1 MIIKLKMCTTCKI
14 LVEMSVPEIGN
25 GLAMSG
31 IYYIKFYIE
40 FYLKPYLKNLGI

>member
-14 LVEMSVPEIGN
+14 LVEISVPEIEQQC
-25 GLAMSG
+25 LKYI
-31 IYYIKFYIE
+31 IYMKFK